1 MQCLVKKCFVFMV
14 SNASAKYMIIA
25 TKILYIKCQ
34 TENSNGDKIFIM
46 YFFPV
51 FLHLKHLLITTVIN
65 RYTELIHKY
74 YSYYIL
80 TVQNM
85 LGRG

>member
-25 TKILYIKCQ
+25 PKILEIKCQ

-46 YFFPV
+46 HFFPL
-51 FLHLKHLLITTVIN
+51 FLLLKHLLITTVIN
-65 RYTELIHKY
+65 RYTKLI
-74 YSYYIL
+74 
-80 TVQNM
+80 
-85 LGRG
+85 